1 MELDQTM
8 LQSNTAINLVK
19 FIDMLIKKIGPRID
33 KGNYQE
39 IKRDYIQIKKLHTKA
54 WKGRSRRYR

>member
-1 MELDQTM
+1 MQLDETI
-8 LQSNTAINLVK
+8 LQSNTAKELVK
-19 FIDMLIKKIGPRID
+19 FIDILIEKIGPRID